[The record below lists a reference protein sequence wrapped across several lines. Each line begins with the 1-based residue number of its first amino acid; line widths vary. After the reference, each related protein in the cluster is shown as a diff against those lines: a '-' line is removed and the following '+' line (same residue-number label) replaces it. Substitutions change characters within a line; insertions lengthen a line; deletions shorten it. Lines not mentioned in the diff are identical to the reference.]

1 MKKFRRTKPT
11 IHNQKK
17 KFNPNRYGKLWSG
30 INFELA
36 DTQPYVEKDTQPLMG
51 HLIIDNKKIGITWSE
66 SNRIIETLLDSQHR
80 HKVAQRLGMLEKG
93 SGTPRDIKFKSYDS
107 NGNVVATNM

>member
-36 DTQPYVEKDTQPLMG
+36 DTQPYVEKDTQPIMG
-51 HLIIDNKKIGITWSE
+51 HLIIDNKK
-66 SNRIIETLLDSQHR
+66 
-80 HKVAQRLGMLEKG
+80 KG

>member
-1 MKKFRRTKPT
+1 MKKFSRTKPT

-30 INFELA
+30 IELELA
-36 DTQPYVEKDTQPLMG
+36 DKPAFVEKD
-51 HLIIDNKKIGITWSE
+51 
-66 SNRIIETLLDSQHR
+66 NRIIETLLDGQHR

-93 SGTPRDIKFKSYDS
+93 HGTPRDIKFKSYDA